1 MAENRQE
8 DSTPSMIRRHDPQR
22 ATGTASLRWRIAVV
36 VVAFGTM
43 SFVSHQADAQSSV
56 GGSGLPN
63 VSVDFSVINELG
75 PPPSVPEVL
84 RGAVRIY
91 RPAAPPPRR
100 RALRFPDIRRMK
112 SGRRISRV
120 VLKPPSMLGKPALTP
135 PSERRRRTAA
145 SAPTIGRPK
154 AVAKAIARVRPA
166 ARAPAPAVAPPSAPR
181 FEKPTPIAKAVRD
194 AAPKPRRRPPG
205 VTVKRMPPPRPAA
218 VPKAPPVR
226 AAVEA
231 PTKKVRKAKAPPPP
245 PAIVAAPAPAPP
257 IPAPPVAARITPP
270 EIKPM
275 VAVKPAAPKR
285 VTKPKPAKQVASLP
299 PKAAPIAP
307 GQTLRLTFPPG
318 TARLT
323 PEASRKLARVAKAV
337 VEDSKLRLQLLAYA
351 GGSSETASQARRLSL
366 SRALSARSFL
376 IGKGVRSTRIDVRA
390 LGNKSGGGPPDRI
403 DVLVT
408 KR

>member
-166 ARAPAPAVAPPSAPR
+166 ARAPAQAVAPPSAPR
-181 FEKPTPIAKAVRD
+181 FEKPTPIAKA
-194 AAPKPRRRPPG
+194 
-205 VTVKRMPPPRPAA
+205 A
-218 VPKAPPVR
+218 VD
-226 AAVEA
+226 A

-323 PEASRKLARVAKAV
+323 PEASRKLARVAKTV

>member
-8 DSTPSMIRRHDPQR
+8 DSKPSMIRRHDPQR

-100 RALRFPDIRRMK
+100 RALRFPDIRRLK

-135 PSERRRRTAA
+135 PSERRRRKAA
-145 SAPTIGRPK
+145 PAPTIGRPK

-205 VTVKRMPPPRPAA
+205 VTVKRMPVPSPAA
-218 VPKAPPVR
+218 VK
-226 AAVEA
+226 A

-245 PAIVAAPAPAPP
+245 PAIMAAPAPAPP

-275 VAVKPAAPKR
+275 VAAKPAAPKQ
-285 VTKPKPAKQVASLP
+285 VTKSKPAQQVASLP
-299 PKAAPIAP
+299 PKAAPISP

-323 PEASRKLARVAKAV
+323 PEASRKLARVAKTV